1 MTPLK
6 KPGDLDTHVAEFVR
20 LKRQQQGISQEQLAS
35 EADLHRTYV
44 SLLERN
50 KRHPTLAVFARL
62 GSALG
67 YDPDSFFLEFARF
80 LSLKDQAQ
88 SEEQD

>member
-50 KRHPTLAVFARL
+50 KRHPTLA
-62 GSALG
+62 LG